1 MSPHKQ
7 AEADLKKSGY
17 YIKRKDGNH
26 DIYYNPELKSII
38 PLKRHDFN
46 DNDLKYIR
54 KEIKQNERRQ
64 G

>member
-7 AEADLKKSGY
+7 AQQDLKRAGY
-17 YIKRKDGNH
+17 IIKRDDAKH
-26 DIYYNPELKSII
+26 IIYYHPELKVII

-54 KEIKQNERRQ
+54 KEIKQNERRRD
-64 G
+64 